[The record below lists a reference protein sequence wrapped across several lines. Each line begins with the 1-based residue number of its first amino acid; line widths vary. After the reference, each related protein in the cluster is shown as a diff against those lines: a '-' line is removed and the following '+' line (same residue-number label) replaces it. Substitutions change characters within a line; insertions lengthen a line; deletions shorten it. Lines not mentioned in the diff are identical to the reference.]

1 MKSDATAQAA
11 KKKGQEQFLA
21 ISLHAAPA
29 KLQVGGGT
37 EIPFSRAVLAIRNTG
52 AQAVVGVVPHATLA
66 QEGGMVHDA
75 TEALSQAGTAE
86 SIPPGETVEWDV
98 YDLLLAADAGV
109 ASKVHLFGYKA
120 VMNWWFTV
128 SAWAEY
134 RLPDGAA
141 PLRTPTAQWRLRWS
155 AAKTPP
161 DEIELTIEVVE
172 G

>member
-1 MKSDATAQAA
+1 MKSDTTAQAA
-11 KKKGQEQFLA
+11 KKKGKEQFLA
-21 ISLHAAPA
+21 ISVHAVPS
-29 KLQVGGGT
+29 KLQVGGGA
-37 EIPFSRAVLAIRNTG
+37 EIPFSRAVLSIRNTG

-66 QEGGMVHDA
+66 QEGGTVHDA
-75 TEALSQAGTAE
+75 TEALSQARTVE
-86 SIPPGETVEWDV
+86 SIAPGEAVEWDV

-134 RLPDGAA
+134 RLPDGTA
-141 PLRTPTAQWRLRWS
+141 PLRTPTARWKLRWS
-155 AAKTPP
+155 AAKTSP
-161 DEIELTIEVVE
+161 DEVELTIAGVE